1 VLRQF
6 ATDNHAVD
14 DGEGSVADGGG
25 MNIKTD
31 EEYEEILLRV
41 WELMNAESGSAD
53 EKELELLSAMVE
65 KYEDEHFPIEDQIAN
80 KIARMNW
87 ND

>member
-1 VLRQF
+1 
-6 ATDNHAVD
+6 
-14 DGEGSVADGGG
+14 
-25 MNIKTD
+25 MNIKTE

-53 EKELELLSAMVE
+53 EKELELLSEMVE

>member
-1 VLRQF
+1 
-6 ATDNHAVD
+6 
-14 DGEGSVADGGG
+14 
-25 MNIKTD
+25 MNIKTE

-53 EKELELLSAMVE
+53 ERELELLSAMVE

>member
-1 VLRQF
+1 
-6 ATDNHAVD
+6 
-14 DGEGSVADGGG
+14 
-25 MNIKTD
+25 MNIKTE

-53 EKELELLSAMVE
+53 ERELELLSTMVE
-65 KYEDEHFPIEDQIAN
+65 KYEDEHFPIVDQIAN

>member
-1 VLRQF
+1 
-6 ATDNHAVD
+6 
-14 DGEGSVADGGG
+14 
-25 MNIKTD
+25 MNIKTE

-41 WELMNAESGSAD
+41 WELMDAESGSAD
-53 EKELELLSAMVE
+53 EKELDLLSAMVE
-65 KYEDEHFPIEDQIAN
+65 KYEEEHFPIEDQIAN

>member
-1 VLRQF
+1 
-6 ATDNHAVD
+6 
-14 DGEGSVADGGG
+14 
-25 MNIKTD
+25 MNIKTE

-53 EKELELLSAMVE
+53 ERELDLLSAMLE
-65 KYEDEHFPIEDQIAN
+65 KYEEEHFLIEDKIAN

>member
-1 VLRQF
+1 
-6 ATDNHAVD
+6 
-14 DGEGSVADGGG
+14 
-25 MNIKTD
+25 MNIKTE

-53 EKELELLSAMVE
+53 ERELDLLSAMVG

>member
-1 VLRQF
+1 
-6 ATDNHAVD
+6 
-14 DGEGSVADGGG
+14 
-25 MNIKTD
+25 MNIKTE

-53 EKELELLSAMVE
+53 EKELELLSEMVE
-65 KYEDEHFPIEDQIAN
+65 KYEDEHFLIEDKIAN

>member
-1 VLRQF
+1 
-6 ATDNHAVD
+6 
-14 DGEGSVADGGG
+14 
-25 MNIKTD
+25 MNIKTE

-53 EKELELLSAMVE
+53 EKELELLSEVVE
-65 KYEDEHFPIEDQIAN
+65 KYEDEHFPIEDKIAN